1 MTQVMTH
8 EERTALRDSVRR
20 LLADRCAE
28 ADVRRL
34 MDTDTGHDAALWRA
48 LADLG
53 VAGMLVGEAHGGSG
67 LGPVELELVMEEI
80 GAALSS
86 APMISTAI
94 AAKLLDGD
102 RARALAAG
110 ELIVAVAPLGAWD
123 WTGQSAVRISNGRA
137 QGVARFTPDGQ
148 IADLAL
154 LAGEDGVYAVE
165 RAAFTATP
173 LPVFDRTRRLA
184 DLHIDGPVERICDGS
199 RVAGA
204 LAVGLVALAGDQAGG
219 ARRVLDFTVEYARER
234 RQFGR
239 AIGSFQAIKHMA
251 ADLLLEAESATSAA
265 RHAAAQLAGDGADR
279 EVALALAGFAC
290 ADAYVRCAKDGVQM
304 HGGIAFTWEHPAHL
318 YLRRARSGA
327 QLFGDSRHWRE
338 RFIQALEARS

>member
-28 ADVRRL
+28 TDVRRV
-34 MDTDTGHDAALWRA
+34 MASDTGHDEALWRE
-48 LADLG
+48 LAGLG
-53 VAGMLVGEAHGGSG
+53 VAGMLVSEDNGGSG
-67 LGPVELELVMEEI
+67 LGPVELELVMEEF

-86 APMISTAI
+86 APMISTAM
-94 AAKLLDGD
+94 AAMLLDGA
-102 RARALAAG
+102 RAQALAAG
-110 ELIVAVAPLGAWD
+110 ELIVAVAPLGAHD
-123 WTGQSAVRISNGRA
+123 WTGQSDVRVAGGRA
-137 QGVARFTPDGQ
+137 EGVARFVPDGQ
-148 IADLAL
+148 IADLVL
-154 LAGEDGVYAVE
+154 LAGDDGVYAVA
-165 RAAFTATP
+165 RDAFSATS

-184 DLHIDGPVERICDGS
+184 DLHIDGPAERICDGS

-204 LAVGLVALAGDQAGG
+204 LAVGLLALAGDQAGG
-219 ARRVLDFTVEYARER
+219 ARRVLEFTVDYARER

-265 RHAAAQLAGDGADR
+265 RNAAEQLAGDAADR
-279 EVALALAGFAC
+279 DGALALAAFAC

-338 RFIQALEARS
+338 RFIQALEAQS